1 MTAFPANRAPVDE
14 AGERDWLRL
23 ARSERVGPVTFAELM
38 RRYPDAGAAL
48 AALPDLAARGG
59 AKGRIRLADPERVTR
74 EYEAAKA
81 AGARML
87 ALGMAAYPRNLA
99 QVEAAPPLLWCFGD
113 PAVARPESV
122 AIVGARNASAL
133 GLRFTETLARALG
146 ERGYAVVSGLARGVD
161 AAAHRGALESG
172 TVAVLAGGVDC
183 LWPPQNADLYDAICR
198 KGAVLSE
205 RPMGYEGRA
214 RDFPRRNRL
223 VSGLGRGIIVAE
235 GAERSGSL
243 ITARF
248 AGEQG
253 RDVMAVPGSP
263 LDPRAGGCN
272 LLIREGA
279 TLIRHADDVVEA
291 LSRLHDDSMMLEDD
305 VEAWDAPMV
314 ENDAAMR
321 ESILELLGPHPT
333 AIDDLVRLS
342 GASAGM
348 VSLVLLELDL
358 AGRLS
363 REAGGVVA
371 LTGPA
376 FDGS

>member
-1 MTAFPANRAPVDE
+1 MKAFPANRAPTDE

-38 RRYPDAGAAL
+38 RRYAGAGEAL

-59 AKGRIRLADPERVTR
+59 AKNRIRIAEEGIVAR
-74 EYEAAKA
+74 EYDAAMA
-81 AGARML
+81 SGARML
-87 ALGMAAYPRNLA
+87 ALGSAAYPLNLA
-99 QVEAAPPLLWCFGD
+99 MVEAAPPLLWCLGD
-113 PAVARPESV
+113 PDAARPESV

-146 ERGYAVVSGLARGVD
+146 AKGYSVISGLARGVD
-161 AAAHRGALESG
+161 AAAHKGSLDTG

-183 LWPPQNADLYDAICR
+183 PWPPQNADLYDAIVK

-205 RPMGYEGRA
+205 RPMGYNGRA

-223 VSGLGRGIIVAE
+223 VSGLGRGIVVAE

-243 ITARF
+243 ITARY

-279 TLIRHADDVVEA
+279 ILVRHAEDVLEA
-291 LSRLHDDSMMLEDD
+291 LSHLHDQPVMYEAEDD
-305 VEAWDAPMV
+305 TWDMPPVEA
-314 ENDAAMR
+314 DAALRRIVM
-321 ESILELLGPHPT
+321 ELLGPHPT
-333 AIDDLVRLS
+333 AIDEIVRLS
-342 GASAGM
+342 GASAGF

-363 REAGGVVA
+363 REPGGKVVLIA
-371 LTGPA
+371 
-376 FDGS
+376 